1 MLGFQDCSIGLRLL
15 YALNYDHWCKPMV
28 SKLCA
33 SEGGYSRDDESK
45 LVLIEDMKVFV
56 INPTGVDL
64 RSLMMMMTL
73 IESHATFVTRKTKC

>member
-1 MLGFQDCSIGLRLL
+1 MLVFQDISFGLRLF

-56 INPTGVDL
+56 IKPTGVYS
-64 RSLMMMMTL
+64 RSLMMMMTF
-73 IESHATFVTRKTKC
+73 I